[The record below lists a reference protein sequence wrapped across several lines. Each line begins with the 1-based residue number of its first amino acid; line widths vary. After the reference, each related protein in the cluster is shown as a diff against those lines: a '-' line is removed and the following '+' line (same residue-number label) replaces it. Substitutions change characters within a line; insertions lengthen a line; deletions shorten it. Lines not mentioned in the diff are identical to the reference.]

1 MKIEQR
7 GRFYTAQGGDPAS
20 LRDSLISRYNLGE
33 NYSFFVDLDN
43 FMVAMPPCATMMWLK
58 THSTNNGDGIYV
70 TDLQEFKS

>member
-20 LRDSLISRYNLGE
+20 LRDALISRYNLGE
-33 NYSFFVDLDN
+33 DYSFFIDPSDD

-58 THSTNNGDGIYV
+58 THSTLKSGWHYV
-70 TDLQEFKS
+70 TLQEFKG

>member
-20 LRDSLISRYNLGE
+20 LRDALISRYNLGE

-58 THSTNNGDGIYV
+58 THSTLKSGWHYV
-70 TDLQEFKS
+70 TLQEFKG